1 MKKIISAALAV
12 TLIFA
17 LCVTAFAVPSSEG
30 RRVNDLADLLTDYE
44 EITLT
49 TKINQIFLEYNYE
62 VHILTVDS
70 TDGSD
75 ISTYADDYYDQNGI
89 GYGDSHDGML
99 FVISMDTREYWTVTT
114 DVGIDIFNDAVIDYL
129 GNRIVYYLKNGD
141 YYGAFNTYLGEVE
154 QYLYEYENGIT
165 GENYDEYYGNSDYD
179 YNYNSS
185 ESTPTVSDYIKREI
199 VLVVV
204 ALIIGFI
211 VVTSMKRKMNTA
223 VKQTRAGNYLKK
235 DSFKITQGKEVFL
248 YDTVSKVKKPEDNDN
263 SRSSGGFGGS
273 SRPSGGGGFSG
284 GSSTHTSSSGVSHG
298 GGGGRF

>member
-17 LCVTAFAVPSSEG
+17 LCFTAFAVPSSSG
-30 RRVNDLADLLTDYE
+30 QRVNDLADLLTDYE
-44 EITLT
+44 EIMLT
-49 TKINQIFLEYNYE
+49 TEINQILFEYDYE

-70 TDGSD
+70 TDGDD
-75 ISTYADDYYDQNGI
+75 ISTFADDYYDQNDI
-89 GYGDSHDGML
+89 GYGDSHDGMV
-99 FVISMDTREYWTVTT
+99 FVISMDTREYWTSTT
-114 DVGIDIFNDAVIDYL
+114 GVGIDIFNDAVIDYL
-129 GNRIVYYLKNGD
+129 GNRIVYYLKNGN
-141 YYGAFNTYLGEVE
+141 YYDAFNTYLEEVE

-165 GENYDEYYGNSDYD
+165 GDDYDEYYSNFNYDNSI
-179 YNYNSS
+179 
-185 ESTPTVSDYIKREI
+185 STEPTATDYIKREI
-199 VLVVV
+199 ILVVV
-204 ALIIGFI
+204 AFIIALI
-211 VVTSMKRKMNTA
+211 VVTSMKKKMNTA

-248 YDTVSKVKKPEDNDN
+248 YDTVSKVRKPDDDDN
-263 SRSSGGFGGS
+263 SRSSGGFSS

>member
-17 LCVTAFAVPSSEG
+17 LCFTAFAVPSSSG
-30 RRVNDLADLLTDYE
+30 QRVNDLADLLTDYE
-44 EITLT
+44 EIMLT
-49 TKINQIFLEYNYE
+49 TEINQILFEYDYE

-70 TDGSD
+70 TDGDD
-75 ISTYADDYYDQNGI
+75 ISTFADDYYDQNDI
-89 GYGDSHDGML
+89 GYGDGHDGMV
-99 FVISMDTREYWTVTT
+99 FVISMDTREYWTSTT
-114 DVGIDIFNDAVIDYL
+114 GVGIDIFNDAVIDYL
-129 GNRIVYYLKNGD
+129 GNRIVYYLKNGN
-141 YYGAFNTYLGEVE
+141 YYDAFNTYLEEVE

-165 GENYDEYYGNSDYD
+165 GDDYDEYYSNFNYDNSI
-179 YNYNSS
+179 
-185 ESTPTVSDYIKREI
+185 STEPTVTDYIKREI
-199 VLVVV
+199 ILVVV
-204 ALIIGFI
+204 AFIIALI
-211 VVTSMKRKMNTA
+211 VVTSMKKKMNTA

-248 YDTVSKVKKPEDNDN
+248 YDTVSKVRKPDDDDN
-263 SRSSGGFGGS
+263 SRSSGGFSS